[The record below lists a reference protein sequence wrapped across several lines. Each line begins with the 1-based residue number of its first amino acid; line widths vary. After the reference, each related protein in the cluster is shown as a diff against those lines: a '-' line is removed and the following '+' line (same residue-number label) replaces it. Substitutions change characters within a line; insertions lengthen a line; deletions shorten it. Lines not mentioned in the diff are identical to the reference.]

1 MTTHRSFL
9 FRETLYK
16 IFICITERKR
26 KGETDSND
34 WLVTLAVSFFRI
46 WRYGY
51 SGAKNR
57 IKSVWK
63 GHESQA
69 FYKVFHQWSIRL
81 AQLTHSKV
89 ICQGECPR
97 LVHHLCCAKSYDTLI
112 IKVIVWLID
121 WLRMVLDYAF
131 TSYRFP
137 WVFKKVMFN
146 SRNLITLRGH
156 ETYNDISNKIKRPYL
171 RDLKS

>member
-121 WLRMVLDYAF
+121 RRWCSMPLRLTGF
-131 TSYRFP
+131 LGCL
-137 WVFKKVMFN
+137 KKWCSILATLPCKDMKHIMTYQTKLN
-146 SRNLITLRGH
+146 GLI
-156 ETYNDISNKIKRPYL
+156 
-171 RDLKS
+171 